1 MRRFVIY
8 LIVLTVF
15 AGLACRDPYNPPII
29 SSPNS
34 YLVVEGAL
42 NAGTGPTRI
51 RLTRTF
57 KLDDTASLQGELNA
71 QVLVE
76 GKDNSTRQLVMD
88 GEGFYISPGLNLS
101 IDQEYRLR
109 IITANGKEYESDYV
123 LAKRTPPIDSL
134 EFRQDEK
141 GVQIFVNTHDDS
153 NNTWY
158 YLWDYDETWEI
169 KTFYYSV
176 LKYVNGVVYDRF
188 QTEDISTCWKYDN
201 STNILVGSSAALQ
214 SDVIYRA
221 PINFLENGNEK
232 LAVRYSILLRQ
243 YALDKSGYEF
253 YEMMK
258 KNTESLGT
266 IFDAQPSE
274 IKGNIHCISDPGEL
288 VIGYVFAPVIEEKR
302 FFISAQELQG
312 WRFHQDC
319 PKFKIPSDADSLE
332 AAYAGGLSIFE
343 PIYNTMPI
351 RYYAARVACSDCTAR
366 GGSLTKPSYW

>member
-1 MRRFVIY
+1 MRRLVFY
-8 LIVLTVF
+8 LVVLVVTGVS
-15 AGLACRDPYNPPII
+15 CRDPYNPPII

-42 NAGTGPTRI
+42 NAGTGPTSI

-57 KLDDTASLQGELNA
+57 KLDDTARLQGELNA

-76 GKDNSTRQLVMD
+76 GKDNSTRQLLMNGD
-88 GEGFYISPGLNLS
+88 GFYISPGLNLS
-101 IDQEYRLR
+101 INQEYRLR

-123 LAKRTPPIDSL
+123 LAKKTPPIDSL
-134 EFRQDEK
+134 EFRRDEK
-141 GVQIFVNTHDDS
+141 GVQILVNTHDDS

-176 LKYVNGVVYDRF
+176 LKYVNGVVMDRT

-214 SDVIYRA
+214 SDIIYRA
-221 PINFLENGNEK
+221 PINFIENGSEK

-258 KNTESLGT
+258 KNTERLGT

-274 IKGNIHCISDPGEL
+274 IKGNIHCISDPAES
-288 VIGYVFAPVIEEKR
+288 VIGYVFASVIEEKR
-302 FFISAQELQG
+302 FFIAAHQLQG
-312 WRFHQDC
+312 WRFDQDC
-319 PKFKIPSDADSLE
+319 PRFDIPNNPDSIE

-343 PIYNTMPI
+343 PIYVVPI
-351 RYYAARVACSDCTAR
+351 RYYVARVPCSDCTAR
-366 GGSLTKPSYW
+366 NGSLTKPSYW